1 MLLLPFKIP
10 FTLCFY
16 FKLIYIN
23 AMDTTI
29 NPSGTFR
36 YSIAIT
42 DIAALV
48 FVGLV
53 PAASHLFKIPV
64 YFIEPM
70 RVMLVLA
77 LLYSSRWNAYALA
90 IVLPLFSFLVS
101 GHPAP
106 VKMMIIMAEL
116 ALNAWLFLYF
126 YQKTRR
132 SFLSAFS
139 SIIISKV
146 FCYAMYFVA
155 FSMAFV
161 KAEAEITFLLA
172 QMILTIVLSSLV
184 WIILARR
191 NSRIE

>member
-1 MLLLPFKIP
+1 
-10 FTLCFY
+10 
-16 FKLIYIN
+16 
-23 AMDTTI
+23 MDTTI
-29 NPSGTFR
+29 RLSGTFR
-36 YSIAIT
+36 YSAAIT
-42 DIAALV
+42 DVAALV

-53 PAASHLFKIPV
+53 PAASHLFRIPV
-64 YFIEPM
+64 YYIEPM

-116 ALNAWLFLYF
+116 VLNAWLFLYF
-126 YQKTRR
+126 YRRTSR
-132 SFLSAFS
+132 SFLSAFG

-146 FCYAMYFVA
+146 FCYAMYLAV

-161 KAEAEITFLLA
+161 RDEAEIIFLFA
-172 QMILTIVLSSLV
+172 QMILTLVLSSMV

-191 NSRIE
+191 NSNTSEANAKTS

>member
-1 MLLLPFKIP
+1 
-10 FTLCFY
+10 
-16 FKLIYIN
+16 
-23 AMDTTI
+23 MDTTI
-29 NPSGTFR
+29 NSTGTFR
-36 YSIAIT
+36 LTTVVT
-42 DIAALV
+42 DISALV

-64 YFIEPM
+64 YYIEPM

-106 VKMMIIMAEL
+106 LKMMIIMAEL
-116 ALNAWLFLYF
+116 VLNAWLFLYF
-126 YQKTRR
+126 YQKTRK
-132 SFLSAFS
+132 SFLSAFG

-146 FCYAMYFVA
+146 FCYATYLAA

-161 KAEAEITFLLA
+161 KAEAEITFVIA
-172 QMILTIVLSSLV
+172 QMILTLVLSSLV

-191 NSRIE
+191 NTGTE

>member
-1 MLLLPFKIP
+1 
-10 FTLCFY
+10 
-16 FKLIYIN
+16 
-23 AMDTTI
+23 MDTTI

-36 YSIAIT
+36 YSTVIT

-53 PAASHLFKIPV
+53 PAASHLFKFPV
-64 YFIEPM
+64 YYIEPM
-70 RVMLVLA
+70 RVMLILA

-101 GHPAP
+101 GHPSP

-116 ALNAWLFLYF
+116 VFNTWLFLYF
-126 YQKTRR
+126 YQKTRK

-139 SIIISKV
+139 SIVISKV
-146 FCYAMYFVA
+146 FCYAMYLVV

-161 KAEAEITFLLA
+161 KDEAGITFLFA
-172 QMILTIVLSSLV
+172 QMILTIVLSILV
-184 WIILARR
+184 WIILTRR
-191 NSRIE
+191 SSRIE

>member
-1 MLLLPFKIP
+1 
-10 FTLCFY
+10 
-16 FKLIYIN
+16 
-23 AMDTTI
+23 MDTTL

-36 YSIAIT
+36 YSTAIT

-64 YFIEPM
+64 YYIEPM

-106 VKMMIIMAEL
+106 LKMMVIMAEL
-116 ALNAWLFLYF
+116 VLNAWLFLYL
-126 YQKTRR
+126 YRKTRK
-132 SFLSAFS
+132 SFLSALG

-146 FCYAMYFVA
+146 FCYAMYLVV

-161 KAEAEITFLLA
+161 KAEAELTFLLA
-172 QMILTIVLSSLV
+172 QMILTLILSGLI
-184 WIILARR
+184 WMITNHR

>member
-1 MLLLPFKIP
+1 ME
-10 FTLCFY
+10 
-16 FKLIYIN
+16 
-23 AMDTTI
+23 TTI

-36 YSIAIT
+36 YSTVIT

-48 FVGLV
+48 FVGIV
-53 PAASHLFKIPV
+53 PAASHLFKFPV
-64 YFIEPM
+64 YYIEPM

-77 LLYSSRWNAYALA
+77 LLYSSKWNAYTLA

-106 VKMMIIMAEL
+106 PKMIIIMAEL

-126 YQKTRR
+126 YQKAWR
-132 SFLSAFS
+132 SFLSAFG

-146 FCYAMYFVA
+146 FCYAMYLLV

-161 KAEAEITFLLA
+161 KAEAEITFMVA
-172 QMILTIVLSSLV
+172 QMILTLVLSVLV
-184 WIILARR
+184 YLITSRR
-191 NSRIE
+191 NSRIV

>member
-1 MLLLPFKIP
+1 
-10 FTLCFY
+10 
-16 FKLIYIN
+16 
-23 AMDTTI
+23 MDTTI
-29 NPSGTFR
+29 NHSGTLR
-36 YSIAIT
+36 YNTAIT

-77 LLYSSRWNAYALA
+77 LLYSSKWNAYALA
-90 IVLPLFSFLVS
+90 IILPLFSFLVS

-106 VKMMIIMAEL
+106 LKMMIIIAEL
-116 ALNAWLFLYF
+116 VLNAWLFLF
-126 YQKTRR
+126 FIQKTRKP
-132 SFLSAFS
+132 FLSTFA

-146 FCYAMYFVA
+146 FCYAMYLIV

-161 KAEAEITFLLA
+161 KYESEITFLFA
-172 QMILTIVLSSLV
+172 QAILTLVLSGLV
-184 WIILARR
+184 WLITSRR
-191 NSRIE
+191 NSRVG

>member
-1 MLLLPFKIP
+1 
-10 FTLCFY
+10 
-16 FKLIYIN
+16 
-23 AMDTTI
+23 MDTTI

-36 YSIAIT
+36 YSTAIT

-53 PAASHLFKIPV
+53 PAASHLFKIPI

-77 LLYSSRWNAYALA
+77 LLYSSKWNAYALA

-106 VKMMIIMAEL
+106 VKMMVIMAEL
-116 ALNAWLFLYF
+116 ALNVWLLLFF
-126 YQKTRR
+126 YQK
-132 SFLSAFS
+132 SKMPFLSAFG
-139 SIIISKV
+139 SIILSKI
-146 FCYAMYFVA
+146 FCYMMYLAV

-161 KAEAEITFLLA
+161 KAEAELTFLFA
-172 QMILTIVLSSLV
+172 QMILTLLLSSLV
-184 WIILARR
+184 WFITYRR
-191 NSRIE
+191 NYRMG